1 MKITRK
7 KNGLYRIDD
16 ISLED
21 MTRLSTIYNLRVL
34 EAEENRGVPIPDLKC
49 LGEELEKEIKK
60 AIGRCRR

>member
-34 EAEENRGVPIPDLKC
+34 EAEENRGVPIPDIKDVA
-49 LGEELEKEIKK
+49 EELEKEIKK